1 MALVIFPDFM
11 QRVQTLMVFTEPF
24 ITTRNFLIL
33 GFQRRRVLLFAW
45 LTLLPNWGFLSQI
58 SPFRD
63 IKLSKIDCLKDG
75 EMLP

>member
-11 QRVQTLMVFTEPF
+11 QRVQILMVFTEPF
-24 ITTRNFLIL
+24 ITTRNFLIF

-45 LTLLPNWGFLSQI
+45 LTLLPNWVFLSQI
-58 SPFRD
+58 SHFRD
-63 IKLSKIDCLKDG
+63 IKLSEIDCLKDG

>member
-11 QRVQTLMVFTEPF
+11 QRVQILMVFTDPL
-24 ITTRNFLIL
+24 ITTRNFLIF

-45 LTLLPNWGFLSQI
+45 LTLLPNWGFLSQT
-58 SPFRD
+58 SHFRD
-63 IKLSKIDCLKDG
+63 IKLSEIDCLKDG

>member
-1 MALVIFPDFM
+1 MALVIFPDLM
-11 QRVQTLMVFTEPF
+11 QRVQTFTVLTEPF

-58 SPFRD
+58 SHFRD
-63 IKLSKIDCLKDG
+63 IKFSEIDCLEDF
-75 EMLP
+75 